1 MTQNMEL
8 ERSDLVIDRDM
19 EVDCDTGEQITVYIE
34 SWFDVDRKFHINT
47 ASDNSTWL
55 NMYGRY
61 NPYWDTLMIECVISS
76 EDAEDSF
83 DYEPTAAEAHL
94 IKSMIAEKILEVH
107 NQTPTEFCEGFYGQG
122 MDMGGM

>member
-8 ERSDLVIDRDM
+8 ECSDLVIDRDM

-61 NPYWDTLMIECVISS
+61 NPYRDTLMIECVISS
-76 EDAEDSF
+76 EDSEDSF
-83 DYEPTAAEAHL
+83 DYEPTAAEAQL

>member
-8 ERSDLVIDRDM
+8 ECSDLVIDRDM

-76 EDAEDSF
+76 EDSEDSF
-83 DYEPTAAEAHL
+83 DYEPTAAEAQL

>member
-34 SWFDVDRKFHINT
+34 CWFDADRKFHINT
-47 ASDNSTWL
+47 ASDDSTWL
-55 NMYGRY
+55 NIYGRY
-61 NPYWDTLMIECVISS
+61 NPYRDTLMIECVIGS

-83 DYEPTAAEAHL
+83 DYEPTAAETHL
-94 IKSMIAEKILEVH
+94 IKSMIAEKILELH
-107 NQTPTEFCEGFYGQG
+107 NQTPMEFCESFYAQG
-122 MDMGGM
+122 MNMGGM

>member
-1 MTQNMEL
+1 MNQNMEL

-34 SWFDVDRKFHINT
+34 SWFDVDSKFHIDTN
-47 ASDNSTWL
+47 SDDSTWL

-61 NPYWDTLMIECVISS
+61 NPCQDTLRIECVISS
-76 EDAEDSF
+76 AEGDDSF
-83 DYEPTAAEAHL
+83 DYEPTAAEAQM
-94 IKSMIAEKILEVH
+94 IKSMITEKIRELH
-107 NQTPTEFCEGFYGQG
+107 NQTPSEFCESFYGLG

>member
-47 ASDNSTWL
+47 ASDDSTWL

-61 NPYWDTLMIECVISS
+61 NPYRDTLIIECVISTA
-76 EDAEDSF
+76 EGEDSF
-83 DYEPTAAEAHL
+83 DYEPTAAESKL
-94 IKSMIAEKILEVH
+94 IKEMIAEKILELH

-122 MDMGGM
+122 MDMGGI

>member
-1 MTQNMEL
+1 MNQNMEL

-34 SWFDVDRKFHINT
+34 SWFDVDSKFHIDTN
-47 ASDNSTWL
+47 SDDSTWL

-61 NPYWDTLMIECVISS
+61 NPYQDTLRIECVISS
-76 EDAEDSF
+76 ANSDDSF
-83 DYEPTAAEAHL
+83 DYEPTAAEAQ
-94 IKSMIAEKILEVH
+94 MITENIQELH
-107 NQTPTEFCEGFYGQG
+107 NQTPTEFCERFYGQG

>member
-1 MTQNMEL
+1 MNQNMEL

-34 SWFDVDRKFHINT
+34 SWFDVDSKFHINT
-47 ASDNSTWL
+47 ASDDSTWL

-61 NPYWDTLMIECVISS
+61 NPYQDTLMIECVISTAES
-76 EDAEDSF
+76 EDSF
-83 DYEPTAAEAHL
+83 DYEPTAAESKL
-94 IKSMIAEKILEVH
+94 IKDMIAEKILEVH
-107 NQTPTEFCEGFYGQG
+107 NQTPTEFCESFYGQG

>member
-8 ERSDLVIDRDM
+8 ECSDLVIDRDM

-61 NPYWDTLMIECVISS
+61 NPYRDTLMIEGVISS
-76 EDAEDSF
+76 EDSEDSF
-83 DYEPTAAEAHL
+83 DYEPTAAEAQL

>member
-8 ERSDLVIDRDM
+8 ECSDLVIDRDM

>member
-8 ERSDLVIDRDM
+8 ERSDLAIDPDM

-34 SWFDVDRKFHINT
+34 SWFDVDSKFHIQTN
-47 ASDNSTWL
+47 SDDSIWL

-61 NPYWDTLMIECVISS
+61 NPYQDTLRIECVISS

-83 DYEPTAAEAHL
+83 DYEPNAAEATL
-94 IKSMIAEKILEVH
+94 IKTMITEKIRELH
-107 NQTPTEFCEGFYGQG
+107 NQTPSEFCESFYGQG